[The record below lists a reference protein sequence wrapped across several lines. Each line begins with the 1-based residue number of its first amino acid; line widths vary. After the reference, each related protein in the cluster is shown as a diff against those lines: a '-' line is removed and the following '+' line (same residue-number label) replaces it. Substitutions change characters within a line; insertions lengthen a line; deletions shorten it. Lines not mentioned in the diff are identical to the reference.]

1 MENIAMKKIYS
12 KPAMRVV
19 MLQHHTQL
27 LQSSVRSLGTNID
40 DDNDGEDDFI
50 WGGGGNTGAR

>member
-1 MENIAMKKIYS
+1 MKKIYN

>member
-1 MENIAMKKIYS
+1 MKKIYS

-40 DDNDGEDDFI
+40 DDNDDDNDGEDDFI